1 MKPQEAQLTEAG
13 IDQILANLDIT
24 HLGDWERSF
33 FTSVQAYWK
42 KNRKLSPKQSKR
54 LAELWKKAHEP
65 KAQ

>member
-1 MKPQEAQLTEAG
+1 MKPQDAQLTEAG

-33 FTSVQAYWK
+33 FTSVQTYWK

-54 LAELWKKAHEP
+54 LAEMWKKVHEP
-65 KAQ
+65 KS